1 MPTSLT
7 GPSRTPDP
15 IALAWGEELRR
26 YREREE
32 LTQVDLAGQLA
43 VHQTTVSQIERGS
56 LIPSARLQR
65 TIVRTCGLDAATV
78 HRLVRG
84 TA

>member
-15 IALAWGEELRR
+15 LAAAWGEELRE
-26 YREREE
+26 YRSREG
-32 LTQVDLAGQLA
+32 LTQVGLAQLLGI
-43 VHQTTVSQIERGS
+43 HQTTVSQIERGS
-56 LIPSARLQR
+56 LIPSPRLQR
-65 TIVRTCGLDAATV
+65 TIVRACDLDADTV

-84 TA
+84 AA